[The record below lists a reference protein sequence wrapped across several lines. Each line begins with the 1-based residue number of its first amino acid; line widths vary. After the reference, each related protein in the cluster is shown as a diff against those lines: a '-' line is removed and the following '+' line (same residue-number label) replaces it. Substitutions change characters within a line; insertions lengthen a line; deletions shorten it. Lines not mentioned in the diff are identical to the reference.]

1 MVLEP
6 GGRIMFLFTR
16 SNRQPPTDDAE
27 RAELFRELGAYTGR
41 VRLDGL
47 DRLIT
52 TVDLSSHPGWGGDQ
66 LRFFTLDGDRLTIR
80 TPEQTIPPFR
90 ADYWSA
96 NSFGSAKPRQGR
108 PSNLGSPA
116 ETVGGSG

>member
-16 SNRQPPTDDAE
+16 SNRQPPADDAE

-41 VRLDGL
+41 VRLDGP

-80 TPEQTIPPFR
+80 TPEQTIPPF
-90 ADYWSA
+90 
-96 NSFGSAKPRQGR
+96 PGR
-108 PSNLGSPA
+108 LL
-116 ETVGGSG
+116 VGELIWEREAVP